1 MTDFWKAE
9 TARLILNNFE
19 NENSELR
26 KVATS
31 FKVKKLWL
39 NTKNYN
45 TVKPAKPNPKD
56 EKDKKNKNKKNKN

>member
-31 FKVKKLWL
+31 FKVKRLWL
-39 NTKNYN
+39 KTRNLYKVN
-45 TVKPAKPNPKD
+45 PANPNPKD
-56 EKDKKNKNKKNKN
+56 DKDKKNKNKKNKN